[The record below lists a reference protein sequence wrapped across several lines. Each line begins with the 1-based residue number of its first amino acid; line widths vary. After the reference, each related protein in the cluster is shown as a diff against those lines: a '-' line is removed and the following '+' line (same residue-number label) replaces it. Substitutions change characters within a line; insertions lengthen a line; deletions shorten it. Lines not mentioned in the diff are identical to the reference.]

1 MLMDLNKE
9 LSGESK
15 ALICVQTIL
24 VIAWNSNADDQGM
37 FVNVEVYLRHMFIV
51 VALDDHGKPEKG
63 LIPPLVPLFKAQA
76 WESQVQ

>member
-1 MLMDLNKE
+1 M
-9 LSGESK
+9 
-15 ALICVQTIL
+15 ICVQTIL

-37 FVNVEVYLRHMFIV
+37 FVVEVDVRHIFIV